1 MKLTNVVKDGKIPPK
16 ENKLVKPWEVLSVD
30 LCGPWKIKCIFE
42 EAEKDAKQQT
52 RAAIIWVLTMI
63 DEGSGWPEITSIQNK
78 QSEEIARLVDNV
90 WFSRYPRPLCCIHD
104 NGRGFIGEGFVE
116 MLESYGVDS
125 NPTTI
130 KNSQSNG
137 IQERMHLV
145 LCEMLRTQHL
155 IVPKGSTAAR
165 EINSILQSTA
175 WAMRTS
181 TNLITKYSPAQLVF
195 ERDMIFHKKTLTD
208 WDQVHARRRAQQMRD
223 NARENKSRTDYKYKK
238 VIE

>member
-42 EAEKDAKQQT
+42 EAEKDAKKQT
-52 RAAIIWVLTMI
+52 RAAIIWALTMI
-63 DEGSGWPEITSIQNK
+63 DEGSGWLEITSIQNK
-78 QSEEIARLVDNV
+78 QSEEIARLVDDV

-104 NGRGFIGEGFVE
+104 NGGEFIGEGFVE

-130 KNSQSNG
+130 KNPQSNG
-137 IQERMHLV
+137 IHERMHLV
-145 LCEMLRTQHL
+145 LCEMLRTQQL

-181 TNLITKYSPAQLVF
+181 TNLITKYSPVQLVF
-195 ERDMIFHKKTLTD
+195 ERDMFIH
-208 WDQVHARRRAQQMRD
+208 
-223 NARENKSRTDYKYKK
+223 
-238 VIE
+238 